1 MPDAIKDLEDI
12 YDYIA
17 EQSGFRE
24 RAWSYIEKLKRKC
37 QELEAA
43 PLRGQ
48 QRDDLMKKLRISPLD
63 KKPLR
68 HLLLMKKNRP

>member
-1 MPDAIKDLEDI
+1 MKKYNVCLMPDAIKDLEDI

-37 QELEAA
+37 QELEAL
-43 PLRGQ
+43 PQPTRNRG
-48 QRDDLMKKLRISPLD
+48 
-63 KKPLR
+63 
-68 HLLLMKKNRP
+68 